1 MSVKQT
7 AIKTLRKSVKEVFS
21 LCVKGYGTSQIAR
34 ILTER
39 GINAP
44 VGHFHKH
51 KLPTSLK
58 LKEDSN
64 IWNPKTVAGIL
75 ENMEYLG
82 HTVNFK
88 SYKKSYKSKKYM
100 HNTRENWAI
109 FENTQEVI
117 IDQETFDIVQKLREG
132 RRRPV
137 DMGEAH
143 MLSGIL
149 YCADCEQKMYLC
161 CCTTMKQAEYFNCS
175 TYRKKKRKCCTS
187 HQITAHHAVA
197 LIEND
202 LRYTVKFAIER
213 KEEFVNILKR
223 SSEAKKQA

>member
-1 MSVKQT
+1 M
-7 AIKTLRKSVKEVFS
+7 
-21 LCVKGYGTSQIAR
+21 
-34 ILTER
+34 TER

-44 VGHFHKH
+44 VVHFHKH

-100 HNTRENWAI
+100 HNTRKNWAI
-109 FENTQEVI
+109 FENTQEAI

-137 DMGEAH
+137 DMGEEH